1 MVADGH
7 TGRIVNID
15 ISAVVIEQ
23 MREKYGDALPPSVT
37 CTQRRACCRAALRAA
52 LRASRA
58 RQRAHACPHW
68 AEHAQ
73 RGRCAPA
80 GEVADV
86 TSLGAAY
93 PDASFDAAIDKGTMD
108 ALMVSACARS
118 LRLHHVAAAC

>member
-37 CTQRRACCRAALRAA
+37 CTQRRACCRAALRIAPA
-52 LRASRA
+52 ERAS
-58 RQRAHACPHW
+58 AHT
-68 AEHAQ
+68 HASSGLST
-73 RGRCAPA
+73 RNVGAAHPA
-80 GEVADV
+80 GEIADV

-93 PDASFDAAIDKGTMD
+93 PNASFDAAIDKGTMD
-108 ALMVSACARS
+108 ALMVSARAR
-118 LRLHHVAAAC
+118 AACASIT